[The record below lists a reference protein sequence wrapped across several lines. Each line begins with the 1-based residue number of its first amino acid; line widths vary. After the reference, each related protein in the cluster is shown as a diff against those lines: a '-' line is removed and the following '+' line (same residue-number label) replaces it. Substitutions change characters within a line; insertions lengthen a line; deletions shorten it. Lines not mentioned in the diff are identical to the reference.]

1 MYIYTP
7 RDDPW
12 ELGRLWTLVLLTAL
26 DPRIGVA
33 HISDTLKV
41 VEISRTYF
49 GSFAIVKVGQHR
61 INNAN

>member
-12 ELGRLWTLVLLTAL
+12 ELGRLWTLVLLIAL

-33 HISDTLKV
+33 HILDTLKV
-41 VEISRTYF
+41 VFKSELFQVFR
-49 GSFAIVKVGQHR
+49 
-61 INNAN
+61 NC